1 MASIL
6 FSSAPGILTLSGSG
20 RYELLSAPGNLALS
34 GSGHFVLLL
43 SLTPGIL
50 PLSGSAVL
58 NIFGPPPPWNPNLD
72 FVFNSNANPVDGVG
86 RGIGVT
92 TLSGAGRRL
101 EIFIP
106 RSPGVI
112 DLSGRGIIPAWILIA
127 SRPGVITLSG
137 GGETLNI
144 PIGDNWI
151 WWSEIGDLVF
161 LDPRAS
167 RQDIAVVRRNVAGFA
182 PLEVSGWVFQI
193 KKLGDK
199 VIVYGRNG
207 VTLFTPAQTAWGK
220 RTLRR
225 VGLIAKNALTGTE
238 DIHYFIDSSGVFWSL
253 TADLRLNELDYSEY
267 FASLTTA
274 TVMSYDEEEDLVYI
288 CDGTL
293 GFVFSPADG
302 LGRGPANIT
311 GIGRLAGTL
320 FLTAPSAVVTAP
332 LQITTDIIDFGVRT
346 EKFISSVEVGTDH
359 ALGAD
364 LQVALDFRRD
374 KISTWT
380 NTGWVTTNAA
390 GVAPF
395 YVSGVEFRVHV
406 RLSAYRHIEIDY
418 LTIRGKVN
426 DLRQTSPEY
435 MRVMR

>member
-1 MASIL
+1 MAAVL
-6 FSSAPGILTLSGSG
+6 FNSTPGNVVLSGSGHFMLLLSSTPGILTLSGS
-20 RYELLSAPGNLALS
+20 S
-34 GSGHFVLLL
+34 GL
-43 SLTPGIL
+43 GI
-50 PLSGSAVL
+50 S
-58 NIFGPPPPWNPNLD
+58 GPPPPWNPNLD
-72 FVFNSNANPVDGVG
+72 YIFNCRALRTGEIDEVGQGVG
-86 RGIGVT
+86 VI

-101 EIFIP
+101 EAFIP
-106 RSPGVI
+106 QSPGVI
-112 DLSGRGIIPAWILIA
+112 ALSGRGILPAWILIT
-127 SRPGVITLSG
+127 SRPGMITLSG

-144 PIGDNWI
+144 PIGDNWV

-167 RQDIAVVRRNVAGFA
+167 RQDMAVVRRNVAGHA
-182 PLEVSGWVFQI
+182 PLEVSGWVYQV

-199 VIVYGRNG
+199 VVVYGRNG
-207 VTLFTPAQTAWGK
+207 ITLFTPAQTAWGK

-225 VGLIAKNALTGTE
+225 VGLRSKNALTGTE

-253 TADLRLNELDYSEY
+253 TADLKLNELDYREY
-267 FASLTTA
+267 FASLAAT
-274 TVMSYDEEEDLVYI
+274 TVMSYDEEEDLIYI

-302 LGRGPANIT
+302 LGRGPANIS
-311 GIGRLAGTL
+311 GVGRLAGVL
-320 FLTAPSAVVTAP
+320 HLTAPSAVVTAP
-332 LQITTDIIDFGVRT
+332 LHITTDIIDFGVRT

-359 ALGAD
+359 APGAL

-374 KISTWT
+374 IISAWS

-406 RLSAYRHIEIDY
+406 RLSAYRPIEIDY

-435 MRVMR
+435 MRMMR